1 MGDKTNSLG
10 TSLIHALVDGHGM
23 NEFLH
28 KFLESIGNSLSVS
41 QLALYD
47 YDELTDT
54 FDLLYFCGYPDD
66 FRSDLQKRIH
76 SMDLRRALKERD
88 PYWAD
93 PDQWQLLIP
102 LYFQDILEAILLV
115 ESEQE
120 PLRYGE
126 EERLKCGVISRFLG
140 LFMSSS
146 RLPVNKKAEH
156 LMVTDL
162 ERAREVQMNYLP
174 AKHPETEKY
183 ELYGYNQSS
192 ALVGGDYFDYFWL
205 QGNSVQCVIADACGH
220 GLAAALVMS
229 TFRGL
234 LISEMRQSGGLSTLF
249 DRLNQHLFTEG
260 ELIQYLTSIFFD
272 YSEEDGCLRY
282 FNAGHFDPLVIHE
295 DASSSTLRVGGP
307 PLGMFG
313 WSKYEIGSQKISPGD
328 MIVLFTDGLVE
339 LRNEQDEFFGVEGIR
354 SNVIERR
361 HLPLRDLAE
370 ELLAAAAQF
379 SQKAQP
385 DDDLTLF
392 LMRFR

>member
-115 ESEQE
+115 ES
-120 PLRYGE
+120 
-126 EERLKCGVISRFLG
+126 KD
-140 LFMSSS
+140 
-146 RLPVNKKAEH
+146 EH